1 MIPGGSVAKSLHS
14 QSGGLSVIPGQ
25 GTRSHMPELRV
36 CMLQLKILHAKMK
49 NKAKQNKKNAGIKED
64 QRSHVLQLRPGATK
78 YMYKYM

>member
-1 MIPGGSVAKSLHS
+1 
-14 QSGGLSVIPGQ
+14 
-25 GTRSHMPELRV
+25 
-36 CMLQLKILHAKMK
+36 MK